1 MPFRRPIGSDCS
13 VSQAVGA
20 RSSGAFTMPRDVPVP
35 APNAAPIDPRPN
47 PDRSLQHEPSHP
59 EAATSLLVNDR
70 GGRRT
75 HRSRPRFARLH
86 ASIAECPME
95 WAWQHPPSVVI
106 DPGERERRA
115 GDPLN
120 TGRFARGPWLG
131 GVAFALL
138 AAGVI
143 YAVAMARS
151 GWPPA
156 GEVRPAA
163 ALTAAYE
170 SGADRLGP
178 AEALVSAP
186 ADPEPSAIGTAFPA
200 AGSAPALEIAL
211 LGPVLASAGEAEE
224 VAAKLPMRSAAVPA
238 AAVEAR
244 GGRVLNEPPR
254 PIFKPTLV
262 SAAGGDRSGA
272 RARR

>member
-1 MPFRRPIGSDCS
+1 MPYRRPIGSDCS
-13 VSQAVGA
+13 VLQAVGA
-20 RSSGAFTMPRDVPVP
+20 RSSGAFTMRRDVPVL
-35 APNAAPIDPRPN
+35 AANAAQIDPRPE
-47 PDRSLQHEPSHP
+47 PDRLLQHAPNQP
-59 EAATSLLVNDR
+59 AATSLLENDR
-70 GGRRT
+70 GSRRT
-75 HRSRPRFARLH
+75 HGSRPRFARLH

-95 WAWQHPPSVVI
+95 WAWQYPPSVVI

-115 GDPLN
+115 GSPLN
-120 TGRFARGPWLG
+120 AGRFARGPWLG
-131 GVAFALL
+131 GVAFALF

-143 YAVAMARS
+143 YAVAMVRS

-163 ALTAAYE
+163 ALTAAYQ
-170 SGADRLGP
+170 SGADRLGS

-186 ADPEPSAIGTAFPA
+186 AGPEPSATGTAFPA
-200 AGSAPALEIAL
+200 ASPAPVLEIAL

-224 VAAKLPMRSAAVPA
+224 VAAKLPMRNAAVPA

-262 SAAGGDRSGA
+262 SAADGDRSGA
-272 RARR
+272 HARR